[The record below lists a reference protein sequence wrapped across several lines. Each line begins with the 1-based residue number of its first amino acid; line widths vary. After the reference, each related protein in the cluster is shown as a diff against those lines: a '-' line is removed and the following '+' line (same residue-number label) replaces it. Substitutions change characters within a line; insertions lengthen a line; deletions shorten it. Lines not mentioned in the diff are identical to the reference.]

1 MKSIILYS
9 KGRCHECIF
18 FLIYRKEIKAVQ
30 YLAYARATIM
40 SFFFSA
46 GAFVSLITFMTY
58 VLSGNKL
65 TAQKV
70 FTSVALF
77 NIARSVFT
85 VYLPIGITFMMELK
99 VAIDR
104 IQVCLPLYIFHFC
117 MFLIW

>member
-1 MKSIILYS
+1 MYLLYYESHEYSIP
-9 KGRCHECIF
+9 
-18 FLIYRKEIKAVQ
+18 FLFSVCRKEIKAVQ

-46 GAFVSLITFMTY
+46 GAFVSLVTFMTY

-77 NIARSVFT
+77 NIARGIFT
-85 VYLPIGITFMMELK
+85 IYLPIGITFMMEVK
-99 VAIDR
+99 VALDR
-104 IQVCLPLYIFHFC
+104 IKVRLSS
-117 MFLIW
+117 